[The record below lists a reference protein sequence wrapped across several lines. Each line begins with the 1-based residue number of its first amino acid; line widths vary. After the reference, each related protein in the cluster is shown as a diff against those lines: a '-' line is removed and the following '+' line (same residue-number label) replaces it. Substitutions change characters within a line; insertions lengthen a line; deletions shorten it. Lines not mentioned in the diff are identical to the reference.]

1 VNAATL
7 RRRLAFAIVST
18 AIMSVAFSMQGPA
31 SAAPARTAK
40 LKLVAFK
47 TSPFPYEGQPP
58 GRDKPFLDTE
68 KDGRRGHTARG
79 GTVYWEDTTYSDRR
93 ALLFIPKG
101 FDPARRGLI
110 VVYFHGN
117 QAALERDVWRRQQVP
132 RQLAQSDLN
141 AVLVAP
147 QFAVD
152 ALDSSAGQ
160 FWEPRAFRRYLEE
173 AAEHLARLYGDPWGS
188 AKFDALGVVIVAY
201 SGGYFPAAWAMHHG
215 GVGDRL
221 RGVVMLDALYG
232 EFDTYLRWIARR
244 ESAFFFSA
252 YSRSVREENAT
263 FQKLLAERNID
274 FATAMPGKLAPGSVT
289 FVDTGEEV
297 LHNDFVTKAWADD
310 PLRDVLARIPGYSR
324 TPPPKPIRRR

>member
-1 VNAATL
+1 MAARFTQVML
-7 RRRLAFAIVST
+7 GCIAWMLPAIAFA
-18 AIMSVAFSMQGPA
+18 QGPI
-31 SAAPARTAK
+31 PATRNA
-40 LKLVAFK
+40 LVPFDA
-47 TSPFPYEGQPP
+47 SPFPYQGIVPKT
-58 GRDKPFLDTE
+58 GRPFLDVE
-68 KDGRRGHTARG
+68 EGERRGRHARSG
-79 GTVYWEDTTYSDRR
+79 VLWEDATYSDRR
-93 ALLFIPKG
+93 VLLSIPRG
-101 FDPARRGLI
+101 FDIRRPALI
-110 VVYFHGN
+110 VVFFHGN
-117 QAALERDVWRRQQVP
+117 GATLTRDVRNRQQVP
-132 RQLAQSDLN
+132 RQIVESGLN

-173 AAEHLARLYGDPWGS
+173 AAEHLARLSGDPWGS

-252 YSRSVREENAT
+252 YSRSVREENAA
-263 FQKLLAERNID
+263 FQKLLTERNID

-297 LHNDFVTKAWADD
+297 QHNDFVTKAWVDD
-310 PLRDVLARIPGYSR
+310 PLKDVLAKIPGYSR